1 MVDLLNSAS
10 RQPLPS
16 DVASSIRR
24 LEAML
29 TQGQPRT
36 AQVVQ
41 VTPQAQASAQ
51 TAIAATTAPI
61 NTATGSPVPAA
72 NSGPL
77 SPTAAIAGS
86 ASQAPASSA
95 STTNASAASTPLLSS
110 PLTPNSTAGTAVG
123 TTAPSS
129 TELFKI
135 QVRLEGRLFELIAQ
149 KPLPPGSEVQ
159 ISKDS
164 NNRISLQ
171 LPPATPQG
179 RQPAANAAPT
189 TASTNPANNAAVA
202 QRGST
207 PSNPQASGQQLT
219 SGRAHN
225 ASGIQSSQNALST
238 SQAALSSGRS
248 PAQSSSQASATSP
261 QTTVQTTPQSN
272 NQTTAQS
279 SPTSSTT
286 RHNTPNQGPLERI
299 ALQPTKADL
308 PLRLGQ
314 RVNAEVISSRPV
326 VASQTTAA
334 TSASPQR
341 AATSATQNQAS
352 AAPPQTERQLL
363 RLNVQGQKIELIS
376 PKPLP
381 PGSEL
386 QLVRDNKGQ
395 LWAELPTAKTK
406 AIEQVLREH
415 LPQQQSPAPL
425 LNLLNHSQAS
435 GQLQQAK
442 PLLMNLISLLTGR
455 SLTSPQQT
463 SAESVKQQVQS
474 SGTLMES
481 NIARGDT
488 QNLGQDHKAL
498 LLRLAN
504 QLSQPSTQSDLPKTL
519 SEQII
524 QQTQQAL
531 SRVLVNQITSGL
543 AGQAQ
548 DNSADTNTNRA
559 LALDIPV
566 AWQDK
571 TENLQL
577 KIEREAA
584 SADETGEMQYRWKI
598 RLNFEFSEN
607 RSLEAELTLEQNRVS
622 VIWSG
627 DSSIRRK
634 VEQQLDQL
642 QQRLEELGLEV
653 QTLGVRDN
661 LPGSDTHIK
670 PPRNQLIDIKT

>member
-1 MVDLLNSAS
+1 MDLLNSAS
-10 RQPLPS
+10 RQSLPS
-16 DVASSIRR
+16 DVASSLRR

-41 VTPQAQASAQ
+41 VTQHTQTLAQ
-51 TAIAATTAPI
+51 TASAAASPQPHTTAANPL
-61 NTATGSPVPAA
+61 PAGA
-72 NSGPL
+72 SSTL
-77 SPTAAIAGS
+77 SPTAALTGGATQTPS
-86 ASQAPASSA
+86 ATVTAPPASA
-95 STTNASAASTPLLSS
+95 TNQPLPTTS
-110 PLTPNSTAGTAVG
+110 STATA
-123 TTAPSS
+123 APSS
-129 TELFKI
+129 TELYKI
-135 QVRLEGRLFELIAQ
+135 QVRLEGRLFEMIAQ
-149 KPLPPGSEVQ
+149 KPIPPGSDVQ

-164 NNRISLQ
+164 NNRITLQ
-171 LPPATPQG
+171 LPTATAQG
-179 RQPAANAAPT
+179 RQPATNAAAQPVPNPT
-189 TASTNPANNAAVA
+189 TTAPATQRGGITGNPALQGQAL
-202 QRGST
+202 
-207 PSNPQASGQQLT
+207 ASGAT
-219 SGRAHN
+219 SANNQAPGPQV
-225 ASGIQSSQNALST
+225 SLSA
-238 SQAALSSGRS
+238 SQAIASN
-248 PAQSSSQASATSP
+248 SSSSATAGN
-261 QTTVQTTPQSN
+261 QNTAARAINQGSN
-272 NQTTAQS
+272 QIASQS
-279 SPTSSTT
+279 SPTNNPT
-286 RHNTPNQGPLERI
+286 RNNVPNQSPLERI
-299 ALQPTKADL
+299 ALQPTRSEL
-308 PLRLGQ
+308 QLRPGQ
-314 RVNAEVISSRPV
+314 RVSAGVLSSRP
-326 VASQTTAA
+326 AIATSTSQTT
-334 TSASPQR
+334 TPTVTASPQR
-341 AATSATQNQAS
+341 TTALPAQAQSAVAANKTDN
-352 AAPPQTERQLL
+352 QLL
-363 RLNVQGQKIELIS
+363 RLNVQGQKIELVS

-381 PGSEL
+381 PGSQL
-386 QLVRDNKGQ
+386 QIVKDNNGQ

-425 LNLLNHSQAS
+425 LNLLNSSQAS

-442 PLLMNLISLLTGR
+442 PILLNLINLLTGR
-455 SLTSPQQT
+455 SLTSPQQAN
-463 SAESVKQQVQS
+463 AESVKQQVQS

-504 QLSQPSTQSDLPKTL
+504 QLGQPSTQSDLPKTL

-543 AGQAQ
+543 AGQVQ
-548 DNSADTNTNRA
+548 DNSADTNTNRT

-584 SADETGEMQYRWKI
+584 NADDENEEMQYRWKI
-598 RLNFEFSEN
+598 RLNFEFAES
-607 RSLEAELTLEQNRVS
+607 RTLEAELTLEQNRVS

-627 DSSIRRK
+627 DSSIRQK

-642 QQRLEELGLEV
+642 QQRLEEIGLEV

-661 LPGSDTHIK
+661 LPGNDTQIK